1 MSWERLGA
9 QVGGPGRPIYWVR
22 SNRSM
27 GIDLED
33 RPKRRDDR
41 IFDPDFVADLAGL
54 KIEELRARR
63 DECEEFEA
71 ELSYARRLLQGKAD
85 IVKHALK
92 RLSAGGQTGL
102 ESLIHKLPNILAD
115 EGDNPSLKR
124 HTRVL
129 VPKNAENQRREVEL
143 LASGLSRVDELS
155 LDELAS
161 LIEVLAEAEAKIS
174 VNRRKAQGVLDT
186 MNAEMV
192 RRYKE
197 GTEDISALLTS

>member
-1 MSWERLGA
+1 MGT
-9 QVGGPGRPIYWVR
+9 QVEGLYGPIYWVGR
-22 SNRSM
+22 FTARWEVK
-27 GIDLED
+27 LED

-41 IFDPDFVADLAGL
+41 IFAPEFVADLDGL
-54 KIEELRARR
+54 RIEDLRARR

-85 IVKHALK
+85 IVQHALK
-92 RLSAGGQTGL
+92 RRSAGGQTGL

-115 EGDNPSLKR
+115 EGDNPGLKR
-124 HTRVL
+124 HTRVM
-129 VPKNAENQRREVEL
+129 VPRNAENQRREIEL

-155 LDELAS
+155 LEELS
-161 LIEVLAEAEAKIS
+161 DLVEVLAEAEARTS
-174 VNRRKAQGVLDT
+174 ASRRQAQGVLDT
-186 MNAEMV
+186 LNAEMV

>member
-1 MSWERLGA
+1 MARRFTARWDK
-9 QVGGPGRPIYWVR
+9 
-22 SNRSM
+22 N
-27 GIDLED
+27 LED
-33 RPKRRDDR
+33 RPKRREDR
-41 IFDPDFVADLAGL
+41 IFDSEFVADLSGL
-54 KIEELRARR
+54 KIEDLRARR

-92 RLSAGGQTGL
+92 RRSAGGQTGL

-129 VPKNAENQRREVEL
+129 VPKNAENQRREIEL
-143 LASGLSRVDELS
+143 LATGLSRVDELS
-155 LDELAS
+155 VEELTA
-161 LIEVLAEAEAKIS
+161 LIDVLAQAEAKIS
-174 VNRRKAQGVLDT
+174 ASRRRAQSVLDT
-186 MNAEMV
+186 LNDEMV